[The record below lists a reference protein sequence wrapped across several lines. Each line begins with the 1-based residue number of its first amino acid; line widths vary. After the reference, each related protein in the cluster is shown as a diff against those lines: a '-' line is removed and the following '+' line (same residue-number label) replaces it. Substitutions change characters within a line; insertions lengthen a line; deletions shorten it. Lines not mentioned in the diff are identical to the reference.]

1 MKEYMYVVGLP
12 SREGVVIFKATNSL
26 NTVDIF
32 SPEIHFTD
40 DGTPFLEGKK
50 VRGHL
55 REQLCA
61 LVRVTPD
68 EKLGVNALLFKK
80 GLKQRE

>member
-1 MKEYMYVVGLP
+1 MEEYTYVVGLP
-12 SREGVVIFKATNSL
+12 LKEEVVRFKATNSL
-26 NTVDIF
+26 STVDIF
-32 SPEIHFTD
+32 SPEIRFED

-50 VRGHL
+50 VLGYL